1 MILLWLPAL
10 MFVVLVAQGGW
21 VRSHAANQG
30 PLFAL
35 AVAPLI
41 SFGFIT
47 VLTAVFS
54 RLSPL
59 GLGSLANS
67 LGINSHEG
75 LWRPTLVF
83 TSLGVLAI
91 LGAAW
96 ARTSSKNQTQ
106 SRRDGEAQIPCNGQA
121 QALNGKWTFGWLQAV
136 AVGLGVAGGLVP
148 LYWVVD
154 ARNPLQQWDPS
165 FHLNAVYTVSKTHE
179 AFPIGALDPMMGHDP
194 SNTYYPDGWHAFT
207 ALFTPLGQGTGV
219 AQAVN
224 ASSVVLVVCWV
235 VGMAALLQQ
244 LRLPRRA
251 QLIGI
256 VLAGFAM
263 SFPADF
269 ISMYAQWPNAF
280 SIAMLPALITVSV
293 HLGRILAGRVETRII
308 RASKATPSEK
318 GSLHNK
324 TRSSASRGN
333 LPPSDLASGDS
344 LPGGL
349 ASGDLLPGGLASGD
363 SLPGDFPSGQV
374 ANGVQTPAPL
384 RSVVALLAVWL
395 VAAVGAVGLHP
406 ISFFNA
412 FAVVV
417 VPVVAWFI
425 TRIRSAWQRGAR
437 GVAGGLAAVILVLV
451 GALAGL
457 AMSPLT
463 RSVGSFARDHSWG
476 AALIRPFMPAPPFPT
491 TVGYV
496 LYSAGLVAL
505 IALGLR
511 ALCRRPITRDF
522 ATVGPRWLA
531 GSWLVF
537 AFLLFLANAPDFGL
551 RFLAGPWYTDG
562 RRIAGAM
569 MVVVVPLA
577 ALGVHSAWRWCVA
590 RARGRRWM
598 AVAVPVVVALVCV
611 LSFDTRVAALR
622 TVYDPQNLGKAGMAS
637 AQELQLARSAK
648 LDGAVIGDPSQ
659 GTVYFQ
665 ALGGNRVL
673 FPQLSITEPDK
684 QVRHLV
690 SGFKNIHSD
699 QAVCAALRKMDVRYF
714 FESPDRNYY
723 STPRSKKWPGFY
735 GVDTSKGFEV
745 VAQAGESTLY
755 RITACGL

>member
-1 MILLWLPAL
+1 MILWWLPAL
-10 MFVVLVAQGGW
+10 MFVVLVAQYGW
-21 VRSHAANQG
+21 ARSRAANQG

-35 AVAPLI
+35 AVAPLV

-47 VLTAVFS
+47 ILTALLS
-54 RLSPL
+54 RLSPVS
-59 GLGSLANS
+59 LGSLADS
-67 LGINSHEG
+67 LGFNSHEG
-75 LWRPTLVF
+75 LWRPILVF
-83 TSLGVLAI
+83 PTLGVLAV

-106 SRRDGEAQIPCNGQA
+106 SRRDGQAQIPRNGQA
-121 QALNGKWTFGWLQAV
+121 QALNGKWAFGRLQAV
-136 AVGLGVAGGLVP
+136 AVAVGVAGGLVP
-148 LYWVVD
+148 FYWVVD

-179 AFPIGALDPMMGHDP
+179 AFPVGALDPMMGHGP

-256 VLAGFAM
+256 VLAGFAL

-280 SIAMLPALITVSV
+280 SIVMLPALITISV
-293 HLGRILAGRVETRII
+293 HLGRILAGRVETRIN
-308 RASKATPSEK
+308 RASEVVASVK
-318 GSLHNK
+318 GTLHNK
-324 TRSSASRGN
+324 TRASASRGD
-333 LPPSDLASGDS
+333 LPSSDLASR
-344 LPGGL
+344 
-349 ASGDLLPGGLASGD
+349 DL
-363 SLPGDFPSGQV
+363 LPGDFPSGQV
-374 ANGVQTPAPL
+374 ANGAQTPAPL

-395 VAAVGAVGLHP
+395 VAAVGVVGLHP

-412 FAVVV
+412 VAVVV

-425 TRIRSAWQRGAR
+425 TRIRWAWQRGAR

-511 ALCRRPITRDF
+511 ALCRRPIVRDS
-522 ATVGPRWLA
+522 AGVGPRWLA
-531 GSWLVF
+531 GSWLLF

-577 ALGVHSAWRWCVA
+577 ALGVHSAWCWCVA
-590 RARGRRWM
+590 RARGRRGM
-598 AVAVPVVVALVCV
+598 SVAVPVAVALVCV

-723 STPRSKKWPGFY
+723 STPRSHKWPGFY

-745 VAQAGESTLY
+745 VAKAGESTLY